1 MKSKKIL
8 AGFCASLMLAAATLP
23 SVSAADA
30 VKVKVGSAE
39 AKAGED
45 FTVAIDLSDIPS
57 AGINGCDFGIQ
68 YDADVVE
75 LTGVTTGAIAKE
87 DSAKLDGVE
96 PLEVGYESGFVSII
110 YALSSDAITESGTF
124 LNVKG
129 TVKSTAKAGDKSEL
143 KIVAIDRKENSVST
157 SNNAD
162 IIFGMLNT
170 DETSVMYTPTI
181 TDGVVE
187 VIGEEN
193 PSDKPSENPSE
204 DPSEDPSDKPSEDP
218 SEQPGNV
225 DPSKRSM
232 LGDVDLDKVPGK
244 TNDAIL
250 LAKYIANKNKYP
262 LSDEALANADVNLDN
277 AVGTADLTML
287 VEVVLGKI
295 SLS

>member
-129 TVKSTAKAGDKSEL
+129 TVKSTAKAGDKSDL
-143 KIVAIDRKENSVST
+143 KIVAVDRKENSVST

-187 VIGEEN
+187 VIGEEK
-193 PSDKPSENPSE
+193 PSEKPSENPSE
-204 DPSEDPSDKPSEDP
+204 DPTEKPSEDP

-225 DPSKRSM
+225 DPTKRSM
-232 LGDVDLDKVPGK
+232 LGDVDLNKDPGK
-244 TNDAIL
+244 TNDAVL
-250 LAKYIANKNKYP
+250 LAKYIANKNKYG
-262 LSDEALANADVNLDN
+262 LSDEALANADVDLDN
-277 AVGTADLTML
+277 TVGTADLTML

>member
-143 KIVAIDRKENSVST
+143 KIVAVDRKENSVST

-187 VIGEEN
+187 VIGEED
-193 PSDKPSENPSE
+193 PSDKPSEN
-204 DPSEDPSDKPSEDP
+204 PSEDPSDKPSEDP

-225 DPSKRSM
+225 DPTKRSM
-232 LGDVDLDKVPGK
+232 LGDVDLNKDPGK
-244 TNDAIL
+244 TNDAVL
-250 LAKYIANKNKYP
+250 LAKYIANKNKYG
-262 LSDEALANADVNLDN
+262 LSDEALANADVDLDN

>member
-129 TVKSTAKAGDKSEL
+129 TVKSTAKAGDKSDL

-187 VIGEEN
+187 VIGEEK
-193 PSDKPSENPSE
+193 PSEKPSENPSE
-204 DPSEDPSDKPSEDP
+204 DPTEKPSEDP

-225 DPSKRSM
+225 DPTKRSM
-232 LGDVDLDKVPGK
+232 LGDVDLNKDPGK
-244 TNDAIL
+244 TNDAVL
-250 LAKYIANKNKYP
+250 LAKYIANKNKYG
-262 LSDEALANADVNLDN
+262 LSDEALANADVDLDN
-277 AVGTADLTML
+277 TVGTADLTML

>member
-204 DPSEDPSDKPSEDP
+204 DPSEDPS
-218 SEQPGNV
+218 EQPGNV

>member
-129 TVKSTAKAGDKSEL
+129 TVKSTAKAGDKSDL
-143 KIVAIDRKENSVST
+143 KIVAVDRKENSVST

-181 TDGVVE
+181 TNGVVE
-187 VIGEEN
+187 VIGEED
-193 PSDKPSENPSE
+193 PSDKPSEN
-204 DPSEDPSDKPSEDP
+204 PSEDPSDKPSEDP

-225 DPSKRSM
+225 DPTKRSM
-232 LGDVDLDKVPGK
+232 LGDVNLDNDPGK
-244 TNDAIL
+244 TGDAVL

-262 LSDEALANADVNLDN
+262 LSDEALANADVDLDN